1 MEGQLPDKNA
11 LKDRAANGHPIT
23 RAEVS
28 HIASEESDLTGMGP
42 IKSGSAATAQSIRDR
57 QQNYVEMAGDVAR
70 KPAGE
75 ITKEDAAHVAEGR
88 GEHLHRARAMGGK
101 PVKGGSIAANLQ
113 SVADG
118 NAKS

>member
-42 IKSGSAATAQSIRDR
+42 IKGGSAATAQSIRDR
-57 QQNYVEMAGDVAR
+57 QQNYVETAGDVAR
-70 KPAGE
+70 KPASE
-75 ITKEDAAHVAEGR
+75 ITKEDAAHVQRAE
-88 GEHLHRARAMGGK
+88 
-101 PVKGGSIAANLQ
+101 VSIYTEFGDAE
-113 SVADG
+113 
-118 NAKS
+118 K